1 MDRFE
6 SMKLLVATVEQGGL
20 SAAGRKFG
28 IPLATVSRKVSDLE
42 AHLRTKLLNRS
53 NRRLTL
59 TDAGQAYFA
68 ASKRILEQ
76 INEAER
82 AATGEYISPRGD
94 LVVTAPIVFGRIHM
108 VPTIVAFLEAYP
120 EVDVRLLLGDRVTN
134 LVEEN
139 IDAALRIS
147 ILPDSTLLA
156 TKIGDI
162 RRVVCGSPAYFSKHG
177 LPRHPTE
184 LHRHPCITF
193 EGQSNPTS
201 WSFGTSKSPV
211 VVPVHS
217 RLTATTAEASI
228 DAAKLGA
235 GITRVLSYQ
244 VADAIQKGELVLA
257 LEKYEPPPIPVSLV
271 YHGGGLIPLKLRAFM
286 DFVAPRL
293 RARLSQ
299 SEAQGVDAKTE
310 GEVTPTSAAS
320 ERTRKQQSRKAAGD
334 QAK

>member
-1 MDRFE
+1 MDRLE
-6 SMKLLVATVEQGGL
+6 LMELLVATVEQGSL
-20 SAAGRKFG
+20 SAAGRKLG
-28 IPLATVSRKVSDLE
+28 
-42 AHLRTKLLNRS
+42 
-53 NRRLTL
+53 
-59 TDAGQAYFA
+59 
-68 ASKRILEQ
+68 
-76 INEAER
+76 
-82 AATGEYISPRGD
+82 
-94 LVVTAPIVFGRIHM
+94 M

-177 LPRHPTE
+177 LPMHPTE
-184 LHRHPCITF
+184 LNRHPCITF

-201 WSFGTSKSPV
+201 WSFGTSKSPI
-211 VVPVHS
+211 VVPVHT

-257 LEKYEPPPIPVSLV
+257 LEEYEPPPIPVSS
-271 YHGGGLIPLKLRAFM
+271 
-286 DFVAPRL
+286 
-293 RARLSQ
+293 RLSRRRPN
-299 SEAQGVDAKTE
+299 SAQASSLYGFCCA
-310 GEVTPTSAAS
+310 PTARAS
-320 ERTRKQQSRKAAGD
+320 ESI
-334 QAK
+334 